1 MDAKTVDR
9 RAQHQPR
16 LEDDPLVRGL
26 GRYAADAPLTGQTY
40 AYFVRS
46 PHAFADI
53 RSIDTEAAKA
63 VPGVLAVLTAT
74 DMEGIGN
81 ISQHPPL
88 AGRGGQKL
96 IIPHRPALAGET
108 VRHVGEAVAVV
119 VAETLTAAQDGAE
132 AVIVDYEERTPVVDL
147 REAVRD
153 GAPQIWP
160 EAPGNIAVNWPGLAK
175 DPDANAQEVDRIIAS
190 AKHVARV
197 SLVHQRILVQSME
210 PRGATASYDPADDSY
225 FLRCCSQSARALRD
239 GLAPIL
245 GVPNPRLRVVT
256 EDVGGAFGLKTGP
269 YPEYL
274 AILVA
279 ARKIGRPVHWMSNR
293 AEAFLSDNHA
303 RDAYSDVELALD
315 ERGKFL
321 ALRVRHLGSM
331 GAFIG
336 AVGANIQTVNLTRCL
351 PGMYDIP
358 MIDIAVRCVFT
369 NTTTT
374 APYRG
379 AGRPEANFILER
391 VIDEAARMTG
401 IDPIK
406 LRRRNLIKSSAMP
419 YKTAVGTTI
428 DSGEFETVLDKAL
441 ALADHDG
448 FKQRRREA
456 AKRGKYRGFGISC
469 MLEHAGGFPL
479 EGTALSFP
487 GGEHLVLGL
496 NVQSTGQ
503 GHATVFNPMLAEQL
517 GIKPEHIEHRHGDS
531 AMEIAGYASVGSRS
545 AMTVS
550 HALIKTVEALLN
562 KGKTIAATVLET
574 AETDIEYRDGR
585 FGVVGTDR
593 SVTLFDLAARAKE
606 MKKRGEIPEDLDT
619 KTNAETPLTF
629 PNGCHIAEVEID
641 PETGMVEIV
650 NYVAVDDCGTI
661 YNHTIVEGQLVGG
674 LMQGIGQA
682 LGEHIA
688 YDRESGQLLSGTF
701 MDYFMPRA
709 DILPPLALRDR
720 GVPSPANAL
729 GAKGAGE
736 AGATG
741 SIPALAN
748 AVHDALKPLDIHHV
762 EMPYTPGRIWRFHG
776 IRRIISRHACSQ
788 TGRAGHHAGRY
799 RSGDSGGSS
808 GEGLDARRTVPPQHR
823 HARRP
828 GHGVPAAQDHRQPV
842 LRRHQVPRIVPGHH
856 ASGTYPDQQR
866 LRAERAHRARVNR
879 AAGLQVHRRQDP
891 PRQPR
896 TR

>member
-9 RAQHQPR
+9 RAQYQPR

-503 GHATVFNPMLAEQL
+503 GHATVFNPMLAERL
-517 GIKPEHIEHRHGDS
+517 GIKPEQIEHRHGDS

-641 PETGMVEIV
+641 PKTGEMALVA
-650 NYVAVDDCGTI
+650 YAAVDDCGRPLNTM
-661 YNHTIVEGQLVGG
+661 IVEGQTHGSIAQG
-674 LMQGIGQA
+674 LGQA
-682 LGEHIA
+682 MLENAI
-688 YDRESGQLLSGTF
+688 YDSSGGQLVTGSF
-701 MDYFMPRA
+701 MDYAMPRA
-709 DILPPLALRDR
+709 SDMPAFKDAIHSVPATTNPL
-720 GVPSPANAL
+720 GV
-729 GAKGAGE
+729 KGAGE
-736 AGATG
+736 AGTTAAIAAVMNAIADAIPGGAGAHLDMPAT
-741 SIPALAN
+741 PEKL
-748 AVHDALKPLDIHHV
+748 
-762 EMPYTPGRIWRFHG
+762 WQ
-776 IRRIISRHACSQ
+776 ACQ
-788 TGRAGHHAGRY
+788 R
-799 RSGDSGGSS
+799 
-808 GEGLDARRTVPPQHR
+808 
-823 HARRP
+823 
-828 GHGVPAAQDHRQPV
+828 AAQ
-842 LRRHQVPRIVPGHH
+842 
-856 ASGTYPDQQR
+856 A
-866 LRAERAHRARVNR
+866 
-879 AAGLQVHRRQDP
+879 
-891 PRQPR
+891 
-896 TR
+896 

>member
-9 RAQHQPR
+9 RAQYQPR

-46 PHAFADI
+46 SHAFADI

-503 GHATVFNPMLAEQL
+503 GHATVFNPMLAERL
-517 GIKPEHIEHRHGDS
+517 GIKPELIEHRHGDS

-641 PETGMVEIV
+641 PKTGEMALVA
-650 NYVAVDDCGTI
+650 YAAVDDCGRPLNTM
-661 YNHTIVEGQLVGG
+661 IVEGQTHGSIAQG
-674 LMQGIGQA
+674 LGQA
-682 LGEHIA
+682 MLENAI
-688 YDRESGQLLSGTF
+688 YDSSGGQLVTGSF
-701 MDYFMPRA
+701 MDYAMPRA
-709 DILPPLALRDR
+709 SDMPAFKDAIHSVPATTNPL
-720 GVPSPANAL
+720 GV
-729 GAKGAGE
+729 KGAGE
-736 AGATG
+736 AGTTAAIAAVMNAIADAIPGGAGAHLDMPAT
-741 SIPALAN
+741 PEKL
-748 AVHDALKPLDIHHV
+748 
-762 EMPYTPGRIWRFHG
+762 WQ
-776 IRRIISRHACSQ
+776 ACQ
-788 TGRAGHHAGRY
+788 R
-799 RSGDSGGSS
+799 
-808 GEGLDARRTVPPQHR
+808 
-823 HARRP
+823 
-828 GHGVPAAQDHRQPV
+828 AAQ
-842 LRRHQVPRIVPGHH
+842 
-856 ASGTYPDQQR
+856 A
-866 LRAERAHRARVNR
+866 
-879 AAGLQVHRRQDP
+879 
-891 PRQPR
+891 
-896 TR
+896 

>member
-26 GRYAADAPLTGQTY
+26 GRYAADTPLTGQTY

-46 PHAFADI
+46 SHAFADI
-53 RSIDTEAAKA
+53 RSIDTAAAKA
-63 VPGVLAVLTAT
+63 VPGVLAVLTAA

-119 VAETLTAAQDGAE
+119 IAETLTAAQDGAE
-132 AVIVDYEERTPVVDL
+132 AVTVDYEERTPVVDL
-147 REAVRD
+147 REAVRE

-210 PRGATASYDPADDSY
+210 PRGATASYDPADESY

-503 GHATVFNPMLAEQL
+503 GHATVFNPMLAERL
-517 GIKPEHIEHRHGDS
+517 GIKPEQVEHRHGDS

-562 KGKTIAATVLET
+562 KGKMIAATVLET

-606 MKKRGEIPEDLDT
+606 MKKRGDIPEDLDT

-641 PETGMVEIV
+641 PKTGEMALVA
-650 NYVAVDDCGTI
+650 YAAVDDCGRPLNTM
-661 YNHTIVEGQLVGG
+661 IVEGQTHGSIAQG
-674 LMQGIGQA
+674 LGQA
-682 LGEHIA
+682 MLENAI
-688 YDRESGQLLSGTF
+688 YDSSGGQLVTGSF
-701 MDYFMPRA
+701 MDYAMPRA
-709 DILPPLALRDR
+709 SDMPAFKDAIHSVPATTNPL
-720 GVPSPANAL
+720 GV
-729 GAKGAGE
+729 KGAGE
-736 AGATG
+736 AGTTAAIAAVMNAIADAIPGGAGAHLDMPATPEKLWQACQKAA
-741 SIPALAN
+741 PA
-748 AVHDALKPLDIHHV
+748 
-762 EMPYTPGRIWRFHG
+762 
-776 IRRIISRHACSQ
+776 
-788 TGRAGHHAGRY
+788 
-799 RSGDSGGSS
+799 
-808 GEGLDARRTVPPQHR
+808 
-823 HARRP
+823 
-828 GHGVPAAQDHRQPV
+828 
-842 LRRHQVPRIVPGHH
+842 
-856 ASGTYPDQQR
+856 
-866 LRAERAHRARVNR
+866 
-879 AAGLQVHRRQDP
+879 
-891 PRQPR
+891 
-896 TR
+896 